1 MLVTSMGMYRYLTI
15 FTLGSICFLF
25 SFLYPY
31 SCERA
36 FYVGVVEALFLIAS
50 TVLLCGVFGLS
61 SFKKLRKAKDE
72 GKKALGDMSILLI
85 TGTSCIL
92 LLTAYSIL
100 FPQNLRHLKSID
112 VYIWETITFIFFL
125 DSGPVM
131 LFLFT
136 LGSAVFFLSFIV
148 IAAMS
153 RCRHKEAECVNGRV
167 MRDFGLVLAACG
179 IVLPISTAVFS
190 PLIFFGYVPPAPIGV
205 WIFPYLSQG
214 IILVLASVLLL
225 ATSGF
230 LNGWATIFDN
240 EQDFYRLIAAMILL
254 FLWLLSAILSNSQ
267 AFGSLLFIPHILS
280 YASAFIA
287 IEASWNILVK
297 EKTTRI

>member
-1 MLVTSMGMYRYLTI
+1 MGMYRYLTI

-31 SCERA
+31 PRPDERA
-36 FYVGVVEALFLIAS
+36 FYVGVVEAVFLIAS
-50 TVLLCGVFGLS
+50 TVLLCGLFGPS
-61 SFKKLRKAKDE
+61 SFKKLRKAKDD

-85 TGTSCIL
+85 TGMSSVL
-92 LLTAYSIL
+92 FLTAYSIL
-100 FPQNLRHLKSID
+100 FPQNLRYFKFID
-112 VYIWETITFIFFL
+112 VYIWETTSHVFFL

-136 LGSAVFFLSFIV
+136 LGSAVFFLSSNF
-148 IAAMS
+148 IAATS
-153 RCRHKEAECVNGRV
+153 RCRHKEAEWVNGRV

-254 FLWLLSAILSNSQ
+254 FLWLVSAILSNSQ
-267 AFGSLLFIPHILS
+267 AFRSLLFIPHILS

-287 IEASWNILVK
+287 IEAFWNILVK